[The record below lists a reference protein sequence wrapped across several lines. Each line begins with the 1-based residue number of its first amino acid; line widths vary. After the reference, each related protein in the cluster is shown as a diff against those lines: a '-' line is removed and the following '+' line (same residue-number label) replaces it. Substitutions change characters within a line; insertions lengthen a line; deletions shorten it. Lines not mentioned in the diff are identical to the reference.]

1 MGENESGN
9 LTIVTKNVSN
19 LIAGSIVGSVHW
31 HALDCP
37 HCPAFLGHRVMG
49 WDGADQHQGAL
60 EIDQSKILTEYVKII
75 KK

>member
-37 HCPAFLGHRVMG
+37 HCPAFLGHRVIRYMVWAGMG
-49 WDGADQHQGAL
+49 LINTKEHWKLIRA
-60 EIDQSKILTEYVKII
+60 KY
-75 KK
+75 